1 MAKHLYTDC
10 KSTAWDTP
18 MEKFKDV
25 VDAHLAVELEQVVA
39 DANTHA
45 IRVALGSVTR
55 KELEASIHFVAAV
68 RARYLVAVKRLAH
81 PEKVA
86 GQPEERAK
94 LFAQLREERECY
106 DEALAAFSALKHAL
120 AQKYLEVDE

>member
-1 MAKHLYTDC
+1 
-10 KSTAWDTP
+10 

-45 IRVALGSVTR
+45 IRVALGGITR

-68 RARYLVAVKRLAH
+68 RARYLMSVKKLAH

-86 GQPEERAK
+86 GQPDERAK
-94 LFAQLREERECY
+94 LFTQLREEREAY

>member
-1 MAKHLYTDC
+1 
-10 KSTAWDTP
+10 

-39 DANTHA
+39 EANKHA
-45 IRVALGSVTR
+45 IRAALGSITR

-68 RARYLVAVKRLAH
+68 RARYLMTVKKLAH

-86 GQPEERAK
+86 GKPDERAK
-94 LFAQLREERECY
+94 LFAQLREERLAYE
-106 DEALAAFSALKHAL
+106 EALGAFNALKHAL
-120 AQKYLEVDE
+120 AQRYLKIDE

>member
-1 MAKHLYTDC
+1 
-10 KSTAWDTP
+10 